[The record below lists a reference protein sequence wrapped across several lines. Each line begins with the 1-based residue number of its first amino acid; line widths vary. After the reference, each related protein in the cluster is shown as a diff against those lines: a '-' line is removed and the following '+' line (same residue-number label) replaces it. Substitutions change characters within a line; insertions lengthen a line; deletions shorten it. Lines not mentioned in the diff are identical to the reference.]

1 MIDQEPD
8 FYYWPYNLG
17 ISYMAIG
24 KNDLGI
30 KYLKKSYDEKLH
42 VNIKAAILNL
52 LGGIYKTEE
61 RWEELEPVVEKSTK
75 MVKKEEN
82 IRSESY
88 YPDSTYYLDQDNIH
102 KEAPLSEEQISNK
115 TKFEWPDS
123 YWFVAERTNGRLA
136 MIGFMAVII
145 NYTLFG
151 WIAYPIL

>member
-1 MIDQEPD
+1 MI
-8 FYYWPYNLG
+8 
-17 ISYMAIG
+17 
-24 KNDLGI
+24 
-30 KYLKKSYDEKLH
+30 
-42 VNIKAAILNL
+42 
-52 LGGIYKTEE
+52 
-61 RWEELEPVVEKSTK
+61 
-75 MVKKEEN
+75 KKEEN

-102 KEAPLSEEQISNK
+102 KEAPLSEDQISNK
-115 TKFEWPDS
+115 TKFEWPNS